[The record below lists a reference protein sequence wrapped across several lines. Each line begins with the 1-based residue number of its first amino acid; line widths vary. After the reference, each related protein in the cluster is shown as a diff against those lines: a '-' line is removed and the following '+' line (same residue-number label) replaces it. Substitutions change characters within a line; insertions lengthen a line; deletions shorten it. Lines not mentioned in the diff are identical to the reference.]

1 MDFELRNVVRDY
13 LISLI
18 KTENK
23 SPEMAATIAK
33 LYELVVSN

>member
-1 MDFELRNVVRDY
+1 MDFELRNIVRDY

-23 SPEMAATIAK
+23 SPEMAATITK
-33 LYELVVSN
+33 LYELLVLY